1 MTNLSVLSAGFIA
14 VAMLATPVAAREHHV
29 TRHYAVDSD
38 VATAPSPAYLG
49 GQSCNPAPRVGAFAT
64 APWDTAPPCYPV
76 APAYSAQGY

>member
-1 MTNLSVLSAGFIA
+1 MTNLTVLSAGLIA
-14 VAMLATPVAAREHHV
+14 AAMLATPVAAREHHV

-38 VATAPSPAYLG
+38 VGPAPAPAYLG
-49 GQSCNPAPRVGAFAT
+49 GQSCNPGPRVGAFAT

>member
-1 MTNLSVLSAGFIA
+1 MTKLTVLSAGFIA

-38 VATAPSPAYLG
+38 VSTAPAPAYFG
-49 GQSCNPAPRVGAFAT
+49 GSCNPAPRVGAFAT
-64 APWDTAPPCYPV
+64 APWDTAPPCYSV

>member
-14 VAMLATPVAAREHHV
+14 AAMLATPVAAREHHV

-38 VATAPSPAYLG
+38 VGPAPAPAYLG
-49 GQSCNPAPRVGAFAT
+49 GQSCNPGPRVGAFAT